1 MFGAFNGSLQI
12 REGENLT
19 DNCVSAG
26 TGDAV
31 ADGDNNSV
39 NSDVMLHAS
48 VVDDDNLTFSDNE
61 VSTGCESELVVTLGM
76 EDNKADEFSGVRTGS
91 QDFSEA
97 KDELGTSGFGVVGLV
112 LDFLCLRN

>member
-1 MFGAFNGSLQI
+1 MFGAFNLSLQI
-12 REGENLT
+12 REGENVT

-26 TGDAV
+26 TGDAF
-31 ADGDNNSV
+31 ADGHDNAV
-39 NSDVMLHAS
+39 DSDVMLFAS
-48 VVDDDNLTFSDNE
+48 VVDNTLTFSDNE

-76 EDNKADEFSGVRTGS
+76 EDNKAGEFSGVRTGS
-91 QDFSEA
+91 QDFSES